1 MLLMGYTVVLV
12 NTSIQPL
19 FFVTQSNV
27 FLYILISTADST
39 QLFSSN
45 ILADLFV
52 IPVTLLSISF
62 SI

>member
-12 NTSIQPL
+12 ITSIQPL
-19 FFVTQSNV
+19 FFFTQAYV